1 MIHTYPS
8 DEVVLEI
15 PFHHQQLDFTCGSAC
30 LMMAMKYFDPSLEMS
45 SDLEID
51 IWRESN
57 LVEDWSTCGRGLAY
71 SAAKRGYGAKIFA
84 SVDDIPFKDR
94 ILNIS
99 PNADPKVLEF
109 FFQDMK
115 RRALALDVPE
125 INKQVTFE
133 DIASSIRRNSVPII
147 LVNARFLHDEDTPHW
162 IVVRGWNRQGVFIH
176 DPIWITRRMKPI
188 LFKTFSKMIGF
199 GSGQVLIEVF
209 RKN

>member
-1 MIHTYPS
+1 
-8 DEVVLEI
+8 
-15 PFHHQQLDFTCGSAC
+15 
-30 LMMAMKYFDPSLEMS
+30 MMAMKYFDPLLEMS

-57 LVEDWSTCGRGLAY
+57 LVEDWSICGRGLAY
-71 SAAKRGYGAKIFA
+71 SATKRGYGAKIIA

-99 PNADPKVLEF
+99 PNANQRVLEF

-115 RRALALDVPE
+115 RRALALNVPE

-133 DIASSIRRNSVPII
+133 DIASTIRRNSVPII
-147 LVNARFLHDEDTPHW
+147 LVNARFLHNEDTPHW

-176 DPIWITRRMKPI
+176 DPIWITPRTKSI
-188 LFKTFSKMIGF
+188 SFETFLKMNGY